1 MAGGLWAETGKLSLY
16 FIQLP
21 VGQESWEFR
30 DGVLKSSFEYT
41 ERSSRVPLEAT
52 LRVQK
57 DLTPVEFE
65 IHGKSYRPFSVN
77 AHFVAAGQKLPER
90 FFTVDGYAPFSV
102 QMMML
107 RYWNAHGRPAK
118 LAQFPAGAGVADVSI
133 EIAGKDAIEV
143 DGQKISLTRYSIRNV
158 VWGRESVWLDS
169 AGVIAAAT
177 THAAHMPMEAI
188 RPEYAAALPQLIRAG
203 VADRMKEAARLKREV
218 PVVASGE
225 FAIVGAALIDG
236 TGRPPVQD
244 SVVVVRDGRI
254 VFIGSGNVSDSG
266 MRFIDGKGKT
276 LLSGLWEM
284 HAHYMQAEW
293 GPAYL
298 ASGVTTARDLGNE
311 FEFITAVRDS
321 VAKGDALGPQLLL
334 AGLVDG
340 RGPTTFGTNWA
351 DTPEEGR
358 AMVAKYKA
366 AGFQQMKI
374 YNLIK
379 PDVLRA
385 IANEAHKN
393 GMTVTGHVPTGM
405 SPQQAVEAG
414 MDQINHL
421 PFAAL
426 KTGGDATVRFFKEH
440 GTVIDPT
447 MAWNE
452 LLGRPVNF
460 EIASFEPGF
469 AKAPWALTNLVGT
482 ASTAAADVPQ
492 SARFHEILDSI
503 LALQE
508 GGVTLVAG
516 TDKAI
521 PGHSLHRELELYVE
535 AGLTPMEVIQLA
547 TLGAA
552 RVMKMDDR
560 QGSVEVGKRADLILV
575 DGDPL
580 RDFGAL
586 RRVSRVVAGGKVY
599 DPAELW
605 KSVDFNP

>member
-1 MAGGLWAETGKLSLY
+1 
-16 FIQLP
+16 
-21 VGQESWEFR
+21 
-30 DGVLKSSFEYT
+30 
-41 ERSSRVPLEAT
+41 
-52 LRVQK
+52 
-57 DLTPVEFE
+57 
-65 IHGKSYRPFSVN
+65 
-77 AHFVAAGQKLPER
+77 
-90 FFTVDGYAPFSV
+90 
-102 QMMML
+102 
-107 RYWNAHGRPAK
+107 
-118 LAQFPAGAGVADVSI
+118 
-133 EIAGKDAIEV
+133 
-143 DGQKISLTRYSIRNV
+143 
-158 VWGRESVWLDS
+158 
-169 AGVIAAAT
+169 
-177 THAAHMPMEAI
+177 
-188 RPEYAAALPQLIRAG
+188 
-203 VADRMKEAARLKREV
+203 MKEAARLKRAM
-218 PVVASGE
+218 PVAAWGE

-236 TGRPPVQD
+236 TGAAPVPD
-244 SVVVVRDGRI
+244 SVVVVKDGRI
-254 VFIGSGNVSDSG
+254 ASVSGAVPAG
-266 MRFIDGKGKT
+266 MKVVDGKGKT
-276 LLSGLWEM
+276 LLPGLWEM

-311 FEFITAVRDS
+311 FEFITAMRDS
-321 VAKGDALGPQLLL
+321 VTKGEALGPQLLL

-358 AMVAKYKA
+358 AMVARYKA

-374 YNLIK
+374 YTLIK

-385 IANEAHKN
+385 IADEAHKN

-405 SPQQAVEAG
+405 TPQQVVEAG

-426 KTGGDATVRFFKEH
+426 KSGGAETVRFFKEH

-482 ASTAAADVPQ
+482 ASTAAADAAQ
-492 SARFHEILDSI
+492 SARFHEMLGSI
-503 LALQE
+503 LALHK

-560 QGSVEVGKRADLILV
+560 VGSVEVGKRADLVLV

-586 RRVSRVVAGGKVY
+586 RRVSLVVAGGRVY

-605 KSVDFNP
+605 KSVDFRP